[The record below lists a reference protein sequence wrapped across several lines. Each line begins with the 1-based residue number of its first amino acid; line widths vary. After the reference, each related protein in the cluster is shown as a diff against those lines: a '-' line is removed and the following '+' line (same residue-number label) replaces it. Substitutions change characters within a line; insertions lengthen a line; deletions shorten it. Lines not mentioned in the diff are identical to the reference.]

1 MLTKV
6 PVPSYNLCIG
16 TFRVLNSVLN
26 VKVLLA
32 QRQLRYIEWKGEKI
46 MIFKKLHFPLIS
58 SFILQG

>member
-26 VKVLLA
+26 LKVLLGA
-32 QRQLRYIEWKGEKI
+32 FKQKMILNESFLRDC
-46 MIFKKLHFPLIS
+46 
-58 SFILQG
+58 